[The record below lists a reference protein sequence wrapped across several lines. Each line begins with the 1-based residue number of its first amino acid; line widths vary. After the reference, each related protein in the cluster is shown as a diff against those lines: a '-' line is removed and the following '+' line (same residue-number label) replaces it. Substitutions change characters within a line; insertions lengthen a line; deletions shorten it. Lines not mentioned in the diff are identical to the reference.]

1 MDVHNFTTELELIQQ
16 FVKNGSSELFY
27 FDESGFSLET
37 NIPYAWQEI
46 NTTLLRSCKKVVESR
61 SELEKFKFLETEFQM
76 PTALDFTTAKLQ
88 LMEK

>member
-46 NTTLLRSCKKVVESR
+46 NTRLLLPKTKSKNIKH
-61 SELEKFKFLETEFQM
+61 LQIIN
-76 PTALDFTTAKLQ
+76 TA
-88 LMEK
+88 